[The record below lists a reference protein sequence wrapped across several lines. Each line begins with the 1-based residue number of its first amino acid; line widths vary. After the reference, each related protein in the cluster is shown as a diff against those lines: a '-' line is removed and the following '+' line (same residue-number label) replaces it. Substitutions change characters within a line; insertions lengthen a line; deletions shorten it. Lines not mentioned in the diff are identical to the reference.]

1 MNNIEFELI
10 VMDMIDEQNIK
21 DADKLRDFSDRLHQ
35 SLEMAVEDYA
45 SDEGIKNYIPVY

>member
-10 VMDMIDEQNIK
+10 VMDMIYEHKIK
-21 DADKLRDFSDRLHQ
+21 DADELRDFSDGLHQ

-45 SDEGIKNYIPVY
+45 LDEGIENYIPVY